1 MSRWRITWA
10 CRPCGALWVVRRART
25 LDEGGTCPRCGGDGE
40 MPWEARGLV
49 PPGFTGKAVAMADR
63 PFPPRDAAVAE
74 LNGALDHSAEAELRR
89 VIPL

>member
-1 MSRWRITWA
+1 
-10 CRPCGALWVVRRART
+10 
-25 LDEGGTCPRCGGDGE
+25 